1 MTHREAPLI
10 RPKQIITG
18 HASADFDAIAAM
30 LAAKKLYPEAELVQP
45 TLIVRQETHPLLDG
59 LRENFGFRPAKDYDF
74 SEVELLVIVDSKRPD
89 RIPQVEEVLGR
100 EGLVIHIYD
109 HHPET
114 PEDLTGDVE
123 VSRPWGAATSILV
136 SLIQEK
142 GLTVTKDEATL
153 LALGIYEDTG
163 RFSFPSTTSHDLEAA
178 AWLARFGMDY
188 TTIADLTRGDLTR
201 QQVHVL
207 DELLRSAVTHN
218 VNGVQITLLE
228 ISLDSYLG
236 DFATIV
242 TKLMQMESLSVVFA
256 LASMGDRVHIIA
268 RSKLEAVDVGKVC
281 RLAFGGGG
289 HPNAASAS
297 VRDRTLAQTKAVLVT
312 YLLTTVASEITV
324 RNHMTTPA
332 ITIGANALMTEAE
345 EIMSRFGLKAAP
357 VILEDTG
364 ECVGIVDQQT
374 ALRATSHKLGN
385 QLAKE
390 YMHRRFET
398 LEPNSDMHLALDII
412 LNKRQRLVPVM
423 QEGHVIGVITRTDI
437 LRIMVDETL
446 HMNEGE
452 RAFQSGV
459 KATEVELGDLLPDKV
474 VAILSLAGET
484 GDTLGIAVFAV
495 GGFVRDLILRQHNL
509 DIDLTVEGD
518 VEAFAE
524 ALASRIRGTVRHHH
538 KFKTATVRYTDAE
551 GLESHIDV
559 ATARMEYY
567 EQPAALPSVELASLK
582 MDLYRRDFTINAM
595 AVHLNKNNWG
605 QLVDPFGGQQDIR
618 NKRIA
623 VLHSLSLVE
632 DPTRILRAVRF
643 EQRYGFRINNQ
654 TERLIKNSLSLN
666 LMDKLSGTRLFN
678 EIRHVFEEKN
688 ALRCIERLGDWGVW
702 KTINPKLAMNPTKR
716 ELVVSVE
723 EVLNWYRLLYKSQV
737 AESWQIY
744 LMALFYNLKHD
755 EMAPILERFVFTSK
769 DEKAFLVEQHLIQ
782 RTSRY
787 LIGRHKEGAVA
798 RSSLYEALSPV
809 SLEGQLYMMARYG
822 QQHNIGQDVSLFLTA
837 LKGISLDI
845 GGNDLVAMGYKSGPL
860 VGSLLHLILLA
871 KIDGYAPLREDQIL
885 IAKNYLMHQGEPDF
899 VKPTLESLMLAM
911 EPATDYYQDPR

>member
-1 MTHREAPLI
+1 MTNKEIPLI
-10 RPKQIITG
+10 VPRQIITG

-30 LAAKKLYPEAELVQP
+30 LAASKLYPDAELVQP
-45 TLIVRQETHPLLDG
+45 TLIMRHETHPLLDG
-59 LRENFGFRPAKDYDF
+59 LRENFGFRTAREYDL
-74 SEVELLVIVDSKRPD
+74 SQVELLVVVDTKRAD
-89 RIPQVEEVLGR
+89 RIPHVEEVLGK
-100 EGLVIHIYD
+100 EGVAIHIYD
-109 HHPET
+109 HHPTT
-114 PEDLTGDVE
+114 PDDLKADFED
-123 VSRPWGAATSILV
+123 SRAWGAATSILV
-136 SLIQEK
+136 NLIREK
-142 GLTVTKDEATL
+142 GLPITRDEATL
-153 LALGIYEDTG
+153 LGLGIYEDTG
-163 RFSFPSTTSHDLEAA
+163 RFSFPSTVPEDLEAA
-178 AWLARFGMDY
+178 AYLARCGMDY
-188 TTIADLTRGDLTR
+188 SVVADLTRGDLTR

-218 VNGVQITLLE
+218 VNGVPITLLE
-228 ISLDSYLG
+228 ITLDSYIG
-236 DFATIV
+236 DFASIV
-242 TKLMQMESLSVVFA
+242 TKLMQMEGLGVVFA
-256 LASMGDRVHIIA
+256 LAGMADRVHIIA
-268 RSKLEAVDVGKVC
+268 RSKSEAVDVGKVC
-281 RLAFGGGG
+281 RAFGGGG
-289 HPNAASAS
+289 HPAAASAA
-297 VRDRTLAQTKAVLVT
+297 VGDKTLAQAKAVLVT

-332 ITIGANALMTEAE
+332 ITIGANTLMTEAE
-345 EIMSRFGLKAAP
+345 EIMNRFGLKAAP

-374 ALRATSHKLGN
+374 ALRATSHKLGD
-385 QLAKE
+385 QPARE
-390 YMHRRFET
+390 YMQRRFET
-398 LEPNSDMHLALDII
+398 LEPESDMHLALDII

-423 QEGHVIGVITRTDI
+423 QEGHVVGVITRTDI

-446 HMNEGE
+446 HMHEGE
-452 RAFQSGV
+452 RGFQSGI
-459 KATEVELGDLLPDKV
+459 KAQEMELETLLPAKIT
-474 VAILSLAGET
+474 AMLSLAGET

-495 GGFVRDLILRQHNL
+495 GGFVRDLFLKHHNL
-509 DIDLTVEGD
+509 DIDLTIEGD
-518 VEAFAE
+518 VEVFADT
-524 ALASRIRGTVRHHH
+524 LAGKIGGTVRHHR
-538 KFKTATVRYTDAE
+538 KFKTATIRYKDVDGEDT
-551 GLESHIDV
+551 HIDV

-595 AVHLNKNNWG
+595 AVQLNKDNWG

-688 ALRCIERLGDWGVW
+688 ALKCIERLGDWGLW
-702 KTINPKLAMNPTKR
+702 RTINPKLALNPSKR
-716 ELVVSVE
+716 TLVASAE
-723 EVLNWYRLLYKSQV
+723 EVLNWYRLLYKNPP
-737 AESWQIY
+737 AEEWKVY
-744 LMALFYNLKHD
+744 LMALFNNLKHD

-769 DEKAFLVEQHLIQ
+769 EERAFLVEQHLVQ

-787 LIGRHKEGAVA
+787 LVYRHKEGAVA
-798 RSSLYEALSPV
+798 KSSLYEALSPV

-822 QQHNIGQDVSLFLTA
+822 QEHNIGQDVSLFLTA

-845 GGNDLVAMGYKSGPL
+845 GGDDLVGMGYRSGPL

-871 KIDGYAPLREDQIL
+871 KIDGLAPLREDQL
-885 IAKNYLMHQGEPDF
+885 LLAKNYLLQSGKADF
-899 VKPTLESLMLAM
+899 ETPTMESLLIAM
-911 EPATDYYQDPR
+911 KPLTDYCQDPR